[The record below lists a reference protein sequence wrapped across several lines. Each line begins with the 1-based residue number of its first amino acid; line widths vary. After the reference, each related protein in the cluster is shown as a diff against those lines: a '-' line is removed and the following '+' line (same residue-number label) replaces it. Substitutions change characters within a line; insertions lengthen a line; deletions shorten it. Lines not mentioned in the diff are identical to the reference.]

1 MLKLENREW
10 KEFKIGDIFE
20 VSGTTTTKP
29 TDLIKDGLIP
39 RITCSSIDNGF
50 DNTYQNIAT
59 ENGGVLTVDSAT
71 IGSVLY
77 QAADFIATDHVEKIY
92 FKDKFINKYVGKFL
106 ISAITNSIGNKYN
119 YGYKFSQFRIK
130 RQTILLPTTSN
141 GEPDYEFME
150 EYIKEREEQKLEE
163 YVSFARK
170 EIEKIEKKIVETN
183 TNHKWK
189 EFYLRD
195 LFEIYHGKRLVK
207 EKRKDGETPLLTAS
221 AVNEGVSDFIED
233 ISMKKYKNVITV
245 DMFGHSFY
253 HKYECCGD
261 DNIYFFVNDKLDDE
275 VKQFISVCINR
286 NSNKYS
292 YGKQFREKNALNER
306 VLLPVDKNGTL
317 DIVYMKQY
325 IYIQDVDT
333 LFKLSE
339 CKLSDREWKEFDL
352 KDLFKFVQSLGD
364 NQANKLQDGQTPLIS
379 AGSTN
384 NGICKYVKDFD
395 IKSQLFKGNIVS
407 IDMFGKVYYHP
418 YSFRSVSHGRVNIL
432 IPKFKLNQDIGQF
445 FCAAIEIA
453 MKDKYNYSKMCTQ
466 KRLNTQKLKLP
477 IDNLNNP
484 DYKFMEN
491 YIQNLKL
498 QKLNNY
504 LNFLTK

>member
-1 MLKLENREW
+1 MLKLEDREW
-10 KEFKIGDIFE
+10 KEFKIEDIVDTF
-20 VSGTTTTKP
+20 K
-29 TDLIKDGLIP
+29 IAK
-39 RITCSSIDNGF
+39 SIDYGKTTYGNNVFIGRKTSDNGIQGF
-50 DNTYQNIAT
+50 VKNETVENGNCITIGMVGVPTAYWQTTSFVASQNILVIRNTQFNQYNAIFLCGLL
-59 ENGGVLTVDSAT
+59 NKNILT
-71 IGSVLY
+71 
-77 QAADFIATDHVEKIY
+77 
-92 FKDKFINKYVGKFL
+92 
-106 ISAITNSIGNKYN
+106 KYN
-119 YGYKFSQFRIK
+119 YGKPLNLKHFPKQIIK
-130 RQTILLPTTSN
+130 LPTTFN

-170 EIEKIEKKIVETN
+170 KIEKIEKETVETN

-233 ISMKKYKNVITV
+233 TSMKKYKNVITV

-261 DNIYFFVNDKLDDE
+261 DNIYFFVNDELDDE

-306 VLLPVDKNGTL
+306 VLLPVDESGTL
-317 DIVYMKQY
+317 DVVYMKQY
-325 IYIQDVDT
+325 IYIYIQDVDV
-333 LFKLSE
+333 LFELPE
-339 CKLSDREWKEFDL
+339 CKLSDREWKEFKL
-352 KDLFKFVQSLGD
+352 QDLFQFVQSFGD
-364 NQANKLQDGQTPLIS
+364 NQAAKLSEGQIPLIS

-384 NGICKYVKDFD
+384 NGICKCIKNFD
-395 IKSQLFKGNIVS
+395 IKSQLFQGNTIT

-418 YSFRSVSHGRVNIL
+418 YDFRSVSHGRVNIL
-432 IPKFKLNQDIGQF
+432 ISKFKLNQYIGHF
-445 FCAAIEIA
+445 FCSTIEIS
-453 MKDKYNYSKMCTQ
+453 MKDKYSYSKMCTQ
-466 KRLNTQKLKLP
+466 KRLNIQKVKLP
-477 IDNLNNP
+477 IDKFHEP
-484 DYKFMEN
+484 DYNFMEI
-491 YIQNLKL
+491 YIKNQKL
-498 QKLNNY
+498 QKLNTY
-504 LNFLTK
+504 IKFLTK